1 MDTGIKLKSTCNM
14 TLELKITVEEI
25 VKLRIALNNA
35 ECRVKELMSLR
46 NESWHKLYNIDMDS
60 IQEGK
65 EVLTNIVKRD

>member
-1 MDTGIKLKSTCNM
+1 M

-35 ECRVKELMSLR
+35 ESRVKELMSLR
-46 NESWHKLYNIDMDS
+46 NESWHKLYSIDMDS